1 MRQGEWSIELS
12 RKLYGLEHSIR
23 GDVID
28 VDEDGY
34 LVIKLAGE
42 AIRVNDLM
50 EKYKLDIAY
59 IRVLPLIK
67 RAMELIY
74 EAFHTLAQLHG
85 FRGQFLPVFPMK
97 VNPTPV
103 VIDAIWRY
111 GEKYGWGFNTGS
123 LGELTLLAKY
133 AREGKRT
140 LIFDGVVSENVL
152 KILKELKSNGWR
164 VIIDVEGEHD
174 LELLKEH
181 EEFEIGLR
189 VKPTV
194 RSSSKWAHSAGYNGK
209 FGLTINT
216 LINLKEEYKWITER
230 AVLLH
235 MHAGSQIY
243 SLADISSLFKEIR
256 ETYVGLR
263 KAGFSNLRIIDPGG
277 GLAYPYVDVKNNS
290 PEMPEYTVLDYFN
303 ELFKSVK
310 DLGEPLDIVFEGGR
324 YLVSAHRIVVSKVV
338 DVRPYSTQPLHGGT
352 AEKEP
357 CIEAAKSIGEL
368 VSCMKAM
375 KRKIIKARSGNG
387 DFLEKQEIIEDM
399 ITDIREDAIS
409 KVAEILEGDPQ
420 QVEEL
425 FRHPGLLKMATSPS
439 KRFILNMSIFADI
452 PDAVLVDQYF
462 QPVPTN
468 RLNERPHVLAT
479 IADLTCDS
487 MGELKEF
494 ISFVNG
500 DVQPDKWFTLVD
512 QRLVMIP
519 NRKLRLQ
526 GVPLHLP
533 NKGESYYVAF
543 LDTGA
548 YQDPLTMKHNLIYGA
563 PEIII
568 DIEGEKPVIK
578 LIEKESYYL

>member
-1 MRQGEWSIELS
+1 MRERGWSVELS

-23 GDVID
+23 GDIID

-42 AIRVNDLM
+42 SIRVNNLM
-50 EKYKLDIAY
+50 EKYRLDVAY
-59 IRVLPLIK
+59 IRVLPLIE
-67 RAMELIY
+67 RAMELIHS
-74 EAFHTLAQLHG
+74 AFHTLAQLHE
-85 FRGQFLPVFPMK
+85 FKGQFIPVFPMK

-123 LGELTLLAKY
+123 IGELALLSKY

-140 LIFDGVVSENVL
+140 LIFDGVISENVL
-152 KILKELKSNGWR
+152 KVLKDLKLNGWR
-164 VIIDVEGEHD
+164 VIIDVSSEHD
-174 LELLKEH
+174 LELLKDYD
-181 EEFEIGLR
+181 EFEIGLR
-189 VKPTV
+189 VKPLL

-216 LINLKEEYKWITER
+216 LINLEEEYKWIAER
-230 AVLLH
+230 AALLH

-243 SLADISSLFKEIR
+243 SLADISLLFKEIR
-256 ETYVGLR
+256 ETYAGLR
-263 KAGFSNLRIIDPGG
+263 KAGFSNLRVIDPGG
-277 GLAYPYVDVKNNS
+277 GLAYPYVDIKNNS

-303 ELFKSVK
+303 ELFKSIK
-310 DLGEPLDIVFEGGR
+310 DLEEPLGVVFEGGR

-338 DVRPYSTQPLHGGT
+338 DVRPYSTQPLHGNP
-352 AEKEP
+352 AERPP
-357 CIEAAKSIGEL
+357 CIESARNIGEL
-368 VSCMKAM
+368 VSCLRAM
-375 KRKIIKARSGNG
+375 KRKILRAKSDEGN
-387 DFLEKQEIIEDM
+387 FLEKQEIIEDM

-409 KVAEILEGDPQ
+409 KIAEILEGDPQ
-420 QVEEL
+420 QAEEL
-425 FRHPGLLKMATSPS
+425 FKYPLLLKIVTSPS

-468 RLNERPHVLAT
+468 RLNERPHVIAT

-487 MGELKEF
+487 MGELREF
-494 ISFVNG
+494 ISYIND
-500 DVQPDKWFTLVD
+500 DVPPDEWFTLVD
-512 QRLVMIP
+512 QRLAIVP
-519 NRKLRLQ
+519 YRKLRLQ
-526 GVPLHLP
+526 GAPLHLP

-548 YQDPLTMKHNLIYGA
+548 YQDPLAMKHNLIYGA

-568 DIEGEKPVIK
+568 DIEDGKPVTK
-578 LIEKESYYL
+578 LVEKESYYL